1 MDTACSDSDEIKG
14 ARNGVTSWPC
24 ILKPGFAQFV
34 IMMVT
39 AVNHRDSTR
48 SGETRGL
55 ARAMSLTMRIIHWTT
70 AREASRPAESARD
83 ETRGEKIASLLRA
96 VHGQA

>member
-39 AVNHRDSTR
+39 AVNHRDSPPWR
-48 SGETRGL
+48 RCEAWHYEVHHENHSLL
-55 ARAMSLTMRIIHWTT
+55 AR
-70 AREASRPAESARD
+70 PAGRKCS
-83 ETRGEKIASLLRA
+83 
-96 VHGQA
+96 

>member
-39 AVNHRDSTR
+39 AVNHRDSPPAA
-48 SGETRGL
+48 S
-55 ARAMSLTMRIIHWTT
+55 
-70 AREASRPAESARD
+70 REAWQER
-83 ETRGEKIASLLRA
+83 
-96 VHGQA
+96 

>member
-39 AVNHRDSTR
+39 AVNHRDSQQ
-48 SGETRGL
+48 GGAI
-55 ARAMSLTMRIIHWTT
+55 ARLGKRDEPHHANHPLP
-70 AREASRPAESARD
+70 ASRRPKVLVTKRVERRYAP
-83 ETRGEKIASLLRA
+83 LLRA

>member
-39 AVNHRDSTR
+39 AVNHRDSPPAA
-48 SGETRGL
+48 RGDAL
-55 ARAMSLTMRIIHWTT
+55 QCDEPHNANHSLP
-70 AREASRPAESARD
+70 ARPAAGRKCS
-83 ETRGEKIASLLRA
+83 
-96 VHGQA
+96 